1 MKTTRREFVCG
12 LGYGAA
18 ALALH
23 GCAGAVQARDGSDSA
38 AMAGASQVRDLIGTE
53 RERILAAAARA
64 PSTHNSQP
72 WRVRVLAADEWT
84 IGADPTRRLPAVDP
98 LDRELALSLG
108 AFIEYLVTGAA
119 ALGFVAHLEEL
130 RGATLA
136 GADLV
141 RVRLSRGASGARGA
155 EQLDRIVRHRTLRKG
170 YSSAPLSKD
179 DVTALSEPLGDR
191 ALWLPRGTK
200 RSDWLA
206 DAAVQ
211 SFQQQTWR
219 DPAQQELARWVRFS
233 DAEANEAM
241 DGLTPDSME
250 VSGLAGFYMRH
261 FMDAGTVSRR
271 SFRDRGVDAVREQA
285 REGGGWLVLG
295 AQDEST
301 GSLLDT
307 GRAFARMTLVL
318 RERRLA
324 AHPMSQV
331 LEEDPWRIEVGRAL
345 GLGSLQFLLRVG
357 YVERYPEPVSLRR
370 RVSAFASLA

>member
-12 LGYGAA
+12 VGYGAA

-23 GCAGAVQARDGSDSA
+23 GCAGIAHARDGSDSA
-38 AMAGASQVRDLIGTE
+38 AMAGASQVRDLIGAE

-72 WRVRVLAADEWT
+72 WRVRVFAADEWT
-84 IGADPTRRLPAVDP
+84 IGADPSRRLPAVDP

-130 RGATLA
+130 RGATL
-136 GADLV
+136 GPDLV
-141 RVRLSRGASGARGA
+141 RVRLSREASGARGA
-155 EQLDRIVRHRTLRKG
+155 EQLDRIARRRTLRKG
-170 YSSAPLSKD
+170 YSSAPLSRD
-179 DVTALSEPLGDR
+179 DVAALSEPLGDR

-200 RSDWLA
+200 RADWLA

-219 DPAQQELARWVRFS
+219 DPAQQELAQWVRFS
-233 DAEANEAM
+233 DAEASTAM

-261 FMDAGTVSRR
+261 FMDAKSVRSK

-301 GSLLDT
+301 GSLLEA
-307 GRAFARMTLVL
+307 GRAFARMTLL
-318 RERRLA
+318 LHERRLA
-324 AHPMSQV
+324 VHPMSQV
-331 LEEDPWRIEVGRAL
+331 LEEDPWRVEVGRAL
-345 GLGSLQFLLRVG
+345 GLGSPQFLLRVG

-370 RVSAFASLA
+370 PVSAFASLA